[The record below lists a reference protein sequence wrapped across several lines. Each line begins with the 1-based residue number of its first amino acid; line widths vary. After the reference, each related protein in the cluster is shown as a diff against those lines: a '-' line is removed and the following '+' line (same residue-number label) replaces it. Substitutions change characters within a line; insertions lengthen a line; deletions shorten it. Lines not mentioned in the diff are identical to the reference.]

1 MLVVLLWA
9 AALVAVEPRDEAAD
23 PAGYTLTAWTAQGDL
38 SLGEVLAIA
47 EDREGYLWLG
57 TSGGLV
63 RFDGASFVKRP
74 LDHEAGA
81 AADRA
86 VSAVL
91 GARDGSLWVGHGGA
105 GGVERLKGDV
115 VTGFTSDTGL
125 FAGSVA
131 ALAEDRDGT
140 VWAGGR
146 GGLAAFRGGKWER
159 IVSPSELKSG
169 AVYSVYQDRDGRLWF
184 GTSEG
189 VFASGPNG
197 FELRFPQSTFVQ
209 DFAQDRSG
217 AMWVTDTRETIA
229 RLQTGEG
236 PIHTAGAPVPQAGW
250 RMAADR
256 RGTLWIAG
264 LGGGLLRLNDQT
276 ADRPTLERFA
286 YEQKTSGSPR
296 TIFADRD
303 GNLWVGMRAG
313 GLLRVSENWI
323 RTDFRLDGLTN
334 DGVRAIRAAPDGA
347 VWVATGHS
355 LNRFAGGTRSAFPV
369 AQTRALNVD
378 SNGTLWVSTARG
390 FGRFD
395 AGADRFVAA
404 DSLDDIQWEQI
415 MAIATGGDGAHWLCS
430 QQGVI
435 RHHGNEVTRVSYE
448 AERGP
453 GCNAILLD
461 SRKRVWAGFSPG
473 GLAVYDSGGVR
484 RFAEADGLAPG
495 AVLGILED
503 QTGDIWIETTAGISR
518 VQDGRVTTM
527 TQRNGPFANFTSA
540 FIQDDEGYLW
550 VGIDAGAAIVRFH
563 RGEMDRVA
571 ADPSH
576 NVEYTLFDRSDGL
589 QGEVAW
595 QQSRALAA
603 RGADGRLWF
612 ASGATLIVID
622 PRRLPPGPRPVAP
635 RINTVWVD
643 RAQRAPSVSARLP
656 SGLRELSLDWS
667 AISLGAASK
676 LRFRYRLEGYDREW
690 VYAGARRNVTYTGL
704 SPNRYLFKVSATYDG
719 IWTDGESWDFSVPP
733 PFYLSAW
740 FLMPVGLSIAAFV
753 AGAWWLRVRVIRQRY
768 ALVFAERALVS
779 REIHDTLL
787 QSLAAIGL
795 ELEGVMRQLEIEPQR
810 VRLVETLRRLQHQA
824 KHSLKEGRDLVS
836 ALRRTGIS
844 KAPGLVETL
853 RDFAAHAS
861 IARSTCVSLTVD
873 GTERRCSADVEL
885 QILRICQE
893 AVNNAIVH
901 GHASTIE
908 IALSFAPSEV
918 AVRVRDDGRGFDV
931 NAAPPDHQEHL
942 GLLGME
948 ERAERIDA
956 RLSIQSTPGTG
967 TLVEVVAPV
976 TA

>member
-1 MLVVLLWA
+1 MLVVLLCA
-9 AALVAVEPRDEAAD
+9 PPIVAEPREEAPD
-23 PAGYTLTAWTAQGDL
+23 PAGYTLTAWTAQDDVLLGD
-38 SLGEVLAIA
+38 VLAIA
-47 EDREGYLWLG
+47 EDRDGYLWLG
-57 TSGGLV
+57 TNGGLV

-74 LDHEAGA
+74 LDDEAA
-81 AADRA
+81 SVADRA
-86 VSAVL
+86 VTAVL

-105 GGVERLKGDV
+105 GGVQRLKGDV
-115 VTGFTSDTGL
+115 VTRFSSDTGL
-125 FAGSVA
+125 FAGSIA
-131 ALAEDRDGT
+131 ALAEDRDGI
-140 VWAGGR
+140 VWAAGR
-146 GGLAAFRGGKWER
+146 GGLAAFRGDKWER
-159 IVSPSELKSG
+159 IASPSELKVA
-169 AVYSVYQDRDGRLWF
+169 AVYSVYEDRGGRLWI

-189 VFASGPNG
+189 VFSSGPHG

-229 RLQTGEG
+229 RLETGEG
-236 PIHTAGAPVPQAGW
+236 PIHAAGAPVPQAGW
-250 RMAADR
+250 GIAADR
-256 RGTLWIAG
+256 RGNLWIAG

-276 ADRPTLERFA
+276 TSRPTLERFA

-296 TIFADRD
+296 TIFTDRD
-303 GNLWVGMRAG
+303 GNVWVGMRAG

-355 LNRFAGGTRSAFPV
+355 LNRFVGGTRSAFPV
-369 AQTRALNVD
+369 SQTRALNVD
-378 SNGTLWVSTARG
+378 AAGTLWVSTARG

-395 AGADRFVAA
+395 AGAKRFVAS
-404 DSLDDIQWEQI
+404 DTLDEIQWEQI
-415 MAIATGGDGAHWLCS
+415 MAVGTDAEGAHWLCS

-435 RHHGNEVTRVSYE
+435 RQRGNELERVSYE
-448 AERGP
+448 AERGSS
-453 GCNAILLD
+453 CNAILMD
-461 SRKRVWAGFSPG
+461 SRGRVWTGFSPG
-473 GLAVYDSGGVR
+473 GLAVYESSGLR
-484 RFAEADGLAPG
+484 RFTEADGLASG
-495 AVLGILED
+495 AVLSILED

-518 VQDGRVTTM
+518 VQEGRVTTM
-527 TQRNGPFANFTSA
+527 TRRNGPFANFTSA
-540 FIQDDEGYLW
+540 FVQDDDGFLW
-550 VGIDAGAAIVRFH
+550 VGIDAGAAILRFH
-563 RGEMDRVA
+563 RREMDRVA

-576 NVEYTLFDRSDGL
+576 DVEYRLFDRSDGL

-595 QQSRALAA
+595 QPSRALGA
-603 RGADGRLWF
+603 RGTDGRLWF

-622 PRRLPPGPRPVAP
+622 PRSLPPSPRPVAP
-635 RINTVWVD
+635 RIDAVWVD
-643 RAQRAPSVSARLP
+643 RAQRASAAPARLP
-656 SGLRELSLDWS
+656 SGPRELSIDWS

-690 VYAGARRNVTYTGL
+690 VYAGARRNVTYNGL
-704 SPNRYLFKVSATYDG
+704 AAGRYRFKVSATYDG
-719 IWTDGESWDFSVPP
+719 VWTDGEDWDFIVPP

-740 FLMPVGLSIAAFV
+740 FLMLAGLSIAAV
-753 AGAWWLRVRVIRQRY
+753 IASASWLRVRMIRERY

-787 QSLAAIGL
+787 QNLAAIGL
-795 ELEGVMRQLEIEPQR
+795 ELQGVMRQLEIEPQR
-810 VRLVETLRRLQHQA
+810 VRLLETLRRLHHQTA
-824 KHSLKEGRDLVS
+824 HSLKEGRDLVS

-853 RDFAAHAS
+853 REFAAHTSA
-861 IARSTCVSLTVD
+861 ARGTPVLLTVD
-873 GTERRCSADVEL
+873 GAERRCSADVEL

-893 AVNNAIVH
+893 AVSNAIVH

-908 IALSFAPSEV
+908 IALAFAPSEV
-918 AVRVRDDGRGFDV
+918 ALRVRDDGCGFDV

-967 TLVEVVAPV
+967 AVVEVVAPS
-976 TA
+976 

>member
-1 MLVVLLWA
+1 MLVVLLCANPIA
-9 AALVAVEPRDEAAD
+9 ADPRNDAAD

-38 SLGEVLAIA
+38 SLGDVLAIA

-57 TSGGLV
+57 TNGGLV
-63 RFDGASFVKRP
+63 RFDGASFGRHP
-74 LDHEAGA
+74 LDNETAA

-86 VSAVL
+86 VAAVL
-91 GARDGSLWVGHGGA
+91 GARDGALWVGHGGA
-105 GGVERLKGDV
+105 GGVVRLKGDV
-115 VTGFTSDTGL
+115 ATRFTTDAGL
-125 FAGSVA
+125 FAGPIA
-131 ALAEDRDGT
+131 ALVEDRDGT
-140 VWAGGR
+140 VWAAGR
-146 GGLAAFRGGKWER
+146 GGLAAFRGDKWDR
-159 IVSPSELKSG
+159 VVSPAELKDA
-169 AVYSVYQDRDGRLWF
+169 AVYSVFEDRDGRLWI

-189 VFASGPNG
+189 VFASGPHG
-197 FELRFPQSTFVQ
+197 FELRYPQSFVQ

-236 PIHTAGAPVPQAGW
+236 PIHAAGAPVPQAGW

-256 RGTLWIAG
+256 RGNLWIAG

-276 ADRPTLERFA
+276 AGSPTLERFA

-323 RTDFRLDGLTN
+323 RTDIRLDGLTN
-334 DGVRAIRAAPDGA
+334 DGVRAIRAAPDGT

-369 AQTRALNVD
+369 SQTRALNVD
-378 SNGTLWVSTARG
+378 SAGTLWVSTARG

-395 AGADRFVAA
+395 TRADRFVDA
-404 DSLDDIQWEQI
+404 DSQDEIQWEQI
-415 MAIATGGDGAHWLCS
+415 LAVATDGDGGHWLCS

-435 RHHGNEVTRVSYE
+435 RDPGHDVTRVSYE
-448 AERGP
+448 PERRP
-453 GCNAILLD
+453 GCNALLID
-461 SRKRVWAGFSPG
+461 SRRRMWVGFNPGGVAVYEPG
-473 GLAVYDSGGVR
+473 GLR
-484 RFAEADGLAPG
+484 RLTEAEGLAAG

-503 QTGDIWIETTAGISR
+503 HAGDIWIETTTGISR

-527 TQRNGPFANFTSA
+527 TERNGPFASLTSA
-540 FIQDDEGYLW
+540 FVQDNDGYLW
-550 VGIDAGAAIVRFH
+550 VGVDAGATILRFH
-563 RGEMDRVA
+563 GSEMDRVS

-603 RGADGRLWF
+603 RGTDGRLWF

-622 PRRLPPGPRPVAP
+622 PHRLPPSPRPVAP
-635 RINTVWVD
+635 RINGVWVD
-643 RAQRAPSVSARLP
+643 RVQRAPLESASARLP
-656 SGLRELSLDWS
+656 SGMRELSFDWS

-676 LRFRYRLEGYDREW
+676 LRFRYRLEGHDREW
-690 VYAGARRNVTYTGL
+690 VYAGTRRNVTYTGL
-704 SPNRYLFKVSATYDG
+704 SSSRYLFKVSATYDG
-719 IWTDGESWDFSVPP
+719 IWTDGESWDFAVSP
-733 PFYLSAW
+733 PFYLSVW
-740 FLMPVGLSIAAFV
+740 FLTVVGLSTASLV

-810 VRLVETLRRLQHQA
+810 VRLLETLRRLQHQA

-853 RDFAAHAS
+853 REFAAHAS
-861 IARSTCVSLTVD
+861 VARGTSVSLTVD
-873 GTERRCSADVEL
+873 GIERRCSADVEL
-885 QILRICQE
+885 QILRISQE

-908 IALSFAPSEV
+908 IALAFAPSEV

-956 RLSIQSTPGTG
+956 KLSIQSTPGNG

-976 TA
+976 NA